1 MYAVVFTSQ
10 NVNIMMN
17 DSQWQQWYMH
27 VFNLTL
33 CVQVNLFQPSVH
45 SVKEWHKVQTRVSH
59 KKYLD
64 KQYV

>member
-17 DSQWQQWYMH
+17 DSNSNDILCMY
-27 VFNLTL
+27 LTWL
-33 CVQVNLFQPSVH
+33 SCVQVNLFQPSVH
-45 SVKEWHKVQTRVSH
+45 SVKEWHKVQARVSH